1 MEIVIVEDEKPAARY
16 LARKLENLGYKV
28 KQQLHSV
35 AEAKLW
41 FKQNASPDLVFLDIQ
56 LSDGLSFE
64 IFDAIDL
71 KSALIFTTAY
81 DEYALKAFK
90 LNAIDYL
97 LKPIDPEELKFAL
110 NKFEQIKNQQ
120 QVSIT
125 ELKKILFKQAEIAK
139 YKERY
144 VVKIGTQIKII
155 EISDILCFY
164 SQNKATYIQTFQ
176 NRNYLVD
183 CSLETIENE
192 INRDDFF
199 RINRSFL
206 VARNAIS
213 DISLF
218 SNSRLKL
225 NLKGFKNNDL
235 IVSREKVSD
244 FKQWIS

>member
-16 LARKLENLGYKV
+16 LARKLESLGYKV